1 LTSVRVVQ
9 IDAGNWRNALEVRV
23 TPEQLAFVADHQP
36 VALVILAKA
45 YVQPGE
51 REWEPLA
58 IVDDAGQIVGV
69 VALAHSAETC
79 EMQNLV
85 IDAAHQRQG
94 LGGHAVTA
102 IVEHVKRRWPRCREM
117 WLTVHPENHPA
128 QRLYART
135 GFADTGERRDD
146 EPIWKLMLEHE
157 PRAT

>member
-1 LTSVRVVQ
+1 LTSVRVVE
-9 IDAGNWRNALEVRV
+9 IDGGNWRNALEVRV

-45 YVQPGE
+45 YVRPGE

-58 IVDDAGQIVGV
+58 IEDDAGQIVGV

-94 LGGHAVTA
+94 LGGRAVTA
-102 IVEHVKRRWPRCREM
+102 IVEYVKSHRPQCREM
-117 WLTVHPENHPA
+117 WLTVHPQNDAA
-128 QRLYART
+128 QRLYAKA
-135 GFADTGERRDD
+135 GFADTGEQRDG
-146 EPIWKLMLEHE
+146 EPIWRLTLE
-157 PRAT
+157 